1 MKAFLLILLLSQL
14 VYGEDEFMTFSFIND
29 SDEKRF
35 YSLQKEVSC
44 PLCEGSSIAGSNA
57 PIAADIKNK
66 IYTEILLG
74 KSDEEILANLRDI
87 FGEEVTYKPSFEN
100 NIFLWLF
107 PLIFFLLIVFAA
119 RIFLKKMIKKY
130 KVFGFSLALS
140 AAIYFFLF
148 GQENFQKLNFQKDL
162 QLNFIDNAS
171 FEEKKNKIDSIINL
185 SSNNPAQVYFLANY
199 LFDKTE
205 YALASRTL
213 EHFILN
219 FPNDT
224 DAEVIALTAETKY
237 LSNNQIFND
246 DIESLVQQSLNKD
259 PANVRALILKGLK
272 QTLDKNYDDAL
283 KSWSIAFEYSEDAD
297 QKRVIMAGM
306 SSALKQLKSLED

>member
-1 MKAFLLILLLSQL
+1 
-14 VYGEDEFMTFSFIND
+14 
-29 SDEKRF
+29 
-35 YSLQKEVSC
+35 
-44 PLCEGSSIAGSNA
+44 
-57 PIAADIKNK
+57 
-66 IYTEILLG
+66 
-74 KSDEEILANLRDI
+74 
-87 FGEEVTYKPSFEN
+87 
-100 NIFLWLF
+100 
-107 PLIFFLLIVFAA
+107 
-119 RIFLKKMIKKY
+119 MIKKY
-130 KVFGFSLALS
+130 RVFGFSLALS
-140 AAIYFFLF
+140 VAIYFFLF

-224 DAEVIALTAETKY
+224 DAEVVALTAETKY

>member
-1 MKAFLLILLLSQL
+1 
-14 VYGEDEFMTFSFIND
+14 
-29 SDEKRF
+29 
-35 YSLQKEVSC
+35 
-44 PLCEGSSIAGSNA
+44 
-57 PIAADIKNK
+57 
-66 IYTEILLG
+66 
-74 KSDEEILANLRDI
+74 
-87 FGEEVTYKPSFEN
+87 
-100 NIFLWLF
+100 
-107 PLIFFLLIVFAA
+107 
-119 RIFLKKMIKKY
+119 MIKKY
-130 KVFGFSLALS
+130 KIFGLSLAFS

-185 SSNNPAQVYFLANY
+185 SSSNPAQVYFLANY
-199 LFDKTE
+199 LFDKSE

-224 DAEVIALTAETKY
+224 DAEVMALTAETKY

-246 DIESLVQQSLNKD
+246 DIESLIEESLLKD

-272 QTLDKNYDDAL
+272 QTLDENYKDAL
-283 KSWSIAFEYSEDAD
+283 KSWSIAFEYSDDAD
-297 QKRVIMAGM
+297 QKRIIMAGM
-306 SSALKQLKSLED
+306 SKALKQLKSLED

>member
-1 MKAFLLILLLSQL
+1 
-14 VYGEDEFMTFSFIND
+14 
-29 SDEKRF
+29 
-35 YSLQKEVSC
+35 
-44 PLCEGSSIAGSNA
+44 
-57 PIAADIKNK
+57 
-66 IYTEILLG
+66 
-74 KSDEEILANLRDI
+74 
-87 FGEEVTYKPSFEN
+87 
-100 NIFLWLF
+100 
-107 PLIFFLLIVFAA
+107 
-119 RIFLKKMIKKY
+119 MIKKY

-162 QLNFIDNAS
+162 QLNLIENAS

-199 LFDKTE
+199 LFDKSE

>member
-1 MKAFLLILLLSQL
+1 
-14 VYGEDEFMTFSFIND
+14 
-29 SDEKRF
+29 
-35 YSLQKEVSC
+35 
-44 PLCEGSSIAGSNA
+44 
-57 PIAADIKNK
+57 
-66 IYTEILLG
+66 
-74 KSDEEILANLRDI
+74 
-87 FGEEVTYKPSFEN
+87 
-100 NIFLWLF
+100 
-107 PLIFFLLIVFAA
+107 
-119 RIFLKKMIKKY
+119 MIKKY

-162 QLNFIDNAS
+162 QFNFIDNAS

-272 QTLDKNYDDAL
+272 QTLDKNYEDAL

>member
-1 MKAFLLILLLSQL
+1 
-14 VYGEDEFMTFSFIND
+14 
-29 SDEKRF
+29 
-35 YSLQKEVSC
+35 
-44 PLCEGSSIAGSNA
+44 
-57 PIAADIKNK
+57 
-66 IYTEILLG
+66 
-74 KSDEEILANLRDI
+74 
-87 FGEEVTYKPSFEN
+87 
-100 NIFLWLF
+100 
-107 PLIFFLLIVFAA
+107 
-119 RIFLKKMIKKY
+119 MIKKY

-246 DIESLVQQSLNKD
+246 DIESLVQQSLLKD

>member
-1 MKAFLLILLLSQL
+1 
-14 VYGEDEFMTFSFIND
+14 
-29 SDEKRF
+29 
-35 YSLQKEVSC
+35 
-44 PLCEGSSIAGSNA
+44 
-57 PIAADIKNK
+57 
-66 IYTEILLG
+66 
-74 KSDEEILANLRDI
+74 
-87 FGEEVTYKPSFEN
+87 
-100 NIFLWLF
+100 
-107 PLIFFLLIVFAA
+107 
-119 RIFLKKMIKKY
+119 MIKKY

-224 DAEVIALTAETKY
+224 DAEVLALTAETKY

-246 DIESLVQQSLNKD
+246 DIESLVQQSLLKD

>member
-1 MKAFLLILLLSQL
+1 
-14 VYGEDEFMTFSFIND
+14 
-29 SDEKRF
+29 
-35 YSLQKEVSC
+35 
-44 PLCEGSSIAGSNA
+44 
-57 PIAADIKNK
+57 
-66 IYTEILLG
+66 
-74 KSDEEILANLRDI
+74 
-87 FGEEVTYKPSFEN
+87 
-100 NIFLWLF
+100 
-107 PLIFFLLIVFAA
+107 
-119 RIFLKKMIKKY
+119 MIKKY

-171 FEEKKNKIDSIINL
+171 FGEKKNKIDSIINL

-272 QTLDKNYDDAL
+272 QTLDKNYEDAL

>member
-1 MKAFLLILLLSQL
+1 
-14 VYGEDEFMTFSFIND
+14 
-29 SDEKRF
+29 
-35 YSLQKEVSC
+35 
-44 PLCEGSSIAGSNA
+44 
-57 PIAADIKNK
+57 
-66 IYTEILLG
+66 
-74 KSDEEILANLRDI
+74 
-87 FGEEVTYKPSFEN
+87 
-100 NIFLWLF
+100 
-107 PLIFFLLIVFAA
+107 
-119 RIFLKKMIKKY
+119 MIKKY
-130 KVFGFSLALS
+130 KIFGLSLAFS

-162 QLNFIDNAS
+162 QLNFIGNAS

-199 LFDKTE
+199 LFDKSE

-224 DAEVIALTAETKY
+224 DAEVMALTAETKY

-246 DIESLVQQSLNKD
+246 DIESLIEQSLLKD

-272 QTLDKNYDDAL
+272 QTLDENYKDAL
-283 KSWSIAFEYSEDAD
+283 KSWSIAFEYSDDAD
-297 QKRVIMAGM
+297 QKRIIMAGM
-306 SSALKQLKSLED
+306 SKALKQLKSLEN

>member
-1 MKAFLLILLLSQL
+1 
-14 VYGEDEFMTFSFIND
+14 
-29 SDEKRF
+29 
-35 YSLQKEVSC
+35 
-44 PLCEGSSIAGSNA
+44 
-57 PIAADIKNK
+57 
-66 IYTEILLG
+66 
-74 KSDEEILANLRDI
+74 
-87 FGEEVTYKPSFEN
+87 
-100 NIFLWLF
+100 
-107 PLIFFLLIVFAA
+107 
-119 RIFLKKMIKKY
+119 MIKKY

-185 SSNNPAQVYFLANY
+185 SSNNPAQVYFLDNY

>member
-1 MKAFLLILLLSQL
+1 
-14 VYGEDEFMTFSFIND
+14 
-29 SDEKRF
+29 
-35 YSLQKEVSC
+35 
-44 PLCEGSSIAGSNA
+44 
-57 PIAADIKNK
+57 
-66 IYTEILLG
+66 
-74 KSDEEILANLRDI
+74 
-87 FGEEVTYKPSFEN
+87 
-100 NIFLWLF
+100 
-107 PLIFFLLIVFAA
+107 
-119 RIFLKKMIKKY
+119 MIKKY
-130 KVFGFSLALS
+130 KFFGFSLALS

>member
-1 MKAFLLILLLSQL
+1 
-14 VYGEDEFMTFSFIND
+14 
-29 SDEKRF
+29 
-35 YSLQKEVSC
+35 
-44 PLCEGSSIAGSNA
+44 
-57 PIAADIKNK
+57 
-66 IYTEILLG
+66 
-74 KSDEEILANLRDI
+74 
-87 FGEEVTYKPSFEN
+87 
-100 NIFLWLF
+100 
-107 PLIFFLLIVFAA
+107 
-119 RIFLKKMIKKY
+119 MIKKY

-148 GQENFQKLNFQKDL
+148 GQENFQKLNFQEDL

>member
-1 MKAFLLILLLSQL
+1 
-14 VYGEDEFMTFSFIND
+14 
-29 SDEKRF
+29 
-35 YSLQKEVSC
+35 
-44 PLCEGSSIAGSNA
+44 
-57 PIAADIKNK
+57 
-66 IYTEILLG
+66 
-74 KSDEEILANLRDI
+74 
-87 FGEEVTYKPSFEN
+87 
-100 NIFLWLF
+100 
-107 PLIFFLLIVFAA
+107 
-119 RIFLKKMIKKY
+119 MIKKY

-272 QTLDKNYDDAL
+272 QSLDKNYDDAL
-283 KSWSIAFEYSEDAD
+283 KSWSIAFEYSDDAD
-297 QKRVIMAGM
+297 QKRIIMAGM
-306 SSALKQLKSLED
+306 SKALKQLKSLED

>member
-1 MKAFLLILLLSQL
+1 
-14 VYGEDEFMTFSFIND
+14 
-29 SDEKRF
+29 
-35 YSLQKEVSC
+35 
-44 PLCEGSSIAGSNA
+44 
-57 PIAADIKNK
+57 
-66 IYTEILLG
+66 
-74 KSDEEILANLRDI
+74 
-87 FGEEVTYKPSFEN
+87 
-100 NIFLWLF
+100 
-107 PLIFFLLIVFAA
+107 
-119 RIFLKKMIKKY
+119 MIKKY
-130 KVFGFSLALS
+130 KIFGLSLVFS
-140 AAIYFFLF
+140 AVIYFFLF

-199 LFDKTE
+199 LFDKSE

-224 DAEVIALTAETKY
+224 DAELMALTAETKY

-246 DIESLVQQSLNKD
+246 DIESLIEQSLLKD

-272 QTLDKNYDDAL
+272 QTLDENYKDAL
-283 KSWSIAFEYSEDAD
+283 KSWSIAFEYSDDAD
-297 QKRVIMAGM
+297 QKRIIMAGM
-306 SSALKQLKSLED
+306 SKALKQLKSLED

>member
-1 MKAFLLILLLSQL
+1 
-14 VYGEDEFMTFSFIND
+14 
-29 SDEKRF
+29 
-35 YSLQKEVSC
+35 
-44 PLCEGSSIAGSNA
+44 
-57 PIAADIKNK
+57 
-66 IYTEILLG
+66 
-74 KSDEEILANLRDI
+74 
-87 FGEEVTYKPSFEN
+87 
-100 NIFLWLF
+100 
-107 PLIFFLLIVFAA
+107 
-119 RIFLKKMIKKY
+119 MIKKY
-130 KVFGFSLALS
+130 KIFGLSLAFS

-185 SSNNPAQVYFLANY
+185 SSSNPAQVYFLANY
-199 LFDKTE
+199 LFDKSE

-224 DAEVIALTAETKY
+224 DAEVMALTAETKY

-246 DIESLVQQSLNKD
+246 DIESLIEESILKD

-272 QTLDKNYDDAL
+272 QTLDENYKDAL
-283 KSWSIAFEYSEDAD
+283 KSWSIAFEYSDDAD
-297 QKRVIMAGM
+297 QKRIIMAGM
-306 SSALKQLKSLED
+306 SKALKQLKSLED

>member
-1 MKAFLLILLLSQL
+1 
-14 VYGEDEFMTFSFIND
+14 
-29 SDEKRF
+29 
-35 YSLQKEVSC
+35 
-44 PLCEGSSIAGSNA
+44 
-57 PIAADIKNK
+57 
-66 IYTEILLG
+66 
-74 KSDEEILANLRDI
+74 
-87 FGEEVTYKPSFEN
+87 
-100 NIFLWLF
+100 
-107 PLIFFLLIVFAA
+107 
-119 RIFLKKMIKKY
+119 MIKKY
-130 KVFGFSLALS
+130 KVFGLSLAFS
-140 AAIYFFLF
+140 AVIYFFLF

-199 LFDKTE
+199 LFDKSE

-283 KSWSIAFEYSEDAD
+283 KSWSIAFEYSEDTD

>member
-1 MKAFLLILLLSQL
+1 
-14 VYGEDEFMTFSFIND
+14 
-29 SDEKRF
+29 
-35 YSLQKEVSC
+35 
-44 PLCEGSSIAGSNA
+44 
-57 PIAADIKNK
+57 
-66 IYTEILLG
+66 
-74 KSDEEILANLRDI
+74 
-87 FGEEVTYKPSFEN
+87 
-100 NIFLWLF
+100 
-107 PLIFFLLIVFAA
+107 
-119 RIFLKKMIKKY
+119 MIKKY

-185 SSNNPAQVYFLANY
+185 SSSNPAQVYFLANY

-224 DAEVIALTAETKY
+224 DAEVMALTAETKY

-246 DIESLVQQSLNKD
+246 DIESLVQQSLRKD